1 MKKFI
6 TWVSRFLSDEKG
18 NASSKRLVGII
29 SAITLCGTLYHNSF
43 SSQDI
48 APSTPLVD
56 AVALLC
62 FGCLGLTS
70 IDKFTGR
77 KFKDQPKDEQPIA

>member
-1 MKKFI
+1 MKKAIQWISKF
-6 TWVSRFLSDEKG
+6 FSDEKG

-29 SAITLCGTLYHNSF
+29 SALTLCITLYHNSF
-43 SSQDI
+43 TPQDV

-62 FGCLGLTS
+62 FGCLGLS
-70 IDKFTGR
+70 SVDKFTGR
-77 KFKDQPKDEQPIA
+77 KYKDEAKQD

>member
-1 MKKFI
+1 MKKFL
-6 TWVSRFLSDEKG
+6 TWVSTFLSDEKG

-29 SAITLCGTLYHNSF
+29 SALTLCVTLYHNSF
-43 SSQDI
+43 SPLDV

-77 KFKDQPKDEQPIA
+77 KYKDEPKQEA